1 MPVVF
6 VVAPSNTYV
15 TGVTPVEVTVMVPLF
30 IPGQAAAVGVAVP
43 VMVAPEVTVLVIVPV
58 HPFESVKVT
67 VCDPAER
74 PVKIPVVFVVPPS
87 NMYVTAAEPLEVMVS
102 VPLLIPVQEV
112 GTTVAFPTNAGPVVT
127 VAVAEPVQPF
137 TAVKVMV

>member
-15 TGVTPVEVTVMVPLF
+15 TGVTPVDVTVMVPLF
-30 IPGQAAAVGVAVP
+30 IPGQAAAVGVAVA
-43 VMVAPEVTVLVIVPV
+43 VMAAPEVTVLVIVPV
-58 HPFESVKVT
+58 HPLESVKVM
-67 VCDPAER
+67 VCDPAEIL
-74 PVKIPVVFVVPPS
+74 VNTPVVFVVTPS
-87 NMYVTAAEPLEVMVS
+87 RIYVTGAMPFEVTVH
-102 VPLLIPVQEV
+102 VALLIPGQAAVV
-112 GTTVAFPTNAGPVVT
+112 GLPLAISAGPAVT